1 MVEAELWADTPG
13 SGQSPGWEGGG
24 EGGLW
29 RQEES
34 GRLQGTGVNRLA
46 LSCASPFVF
55 INMLCGVA
63 EAL

>member
-13 SGQSPGWEGGG
+13 SGQSPGWESGGVM
-24 EGGLW
+24 

-34 GRLQGTGVNRLA
+34 GRLQGKGVNRLA